1 MDNETEKFSL
11 TLKVLNND
19 IVGFSVESKS
29 SRKNWVV
36 IGVVIMIAVSI
47 MTNQLYPVYESLMK

>member
-1 MDNETEKFSL
+1 MDDGTEKFSL

-19 IVGFSVESKS
+19 IIGFSVESKS

-47 MTNQLYPVYESLMK
+47 MANQLYPVYESLMK